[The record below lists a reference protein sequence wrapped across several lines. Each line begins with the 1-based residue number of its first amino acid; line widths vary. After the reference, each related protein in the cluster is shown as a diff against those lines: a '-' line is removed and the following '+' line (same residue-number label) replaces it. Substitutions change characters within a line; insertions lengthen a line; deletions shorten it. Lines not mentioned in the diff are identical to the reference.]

1 MSKYEQKKMRAKKE
15 ARLQIYLLKKKELKN
30 IFFSVYYKEK
40 GNEMFCRS
48 LVCKNMQPLSPGLEL
63 LFKQVLP
70 IMLLDTYL
78 L

>member
-1 MSKYEQKKMRAKKE
+1 MSKKMWAKKE

-30 IFFSVYYKEK
+30 FFSVYYREK
-40 GNEMFCRS
+40 GNKM
-48 LVCKNMQPLSPGLEL
+48 LCKNMQALSPELEL

-70 IMLLDTYL
+70 IMLLYTYL